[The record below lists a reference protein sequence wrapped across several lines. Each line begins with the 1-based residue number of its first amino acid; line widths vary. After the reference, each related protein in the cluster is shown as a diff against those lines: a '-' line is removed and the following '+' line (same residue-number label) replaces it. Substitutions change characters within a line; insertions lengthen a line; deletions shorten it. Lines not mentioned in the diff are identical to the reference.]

1 MNRTLFAISAVL
13 VLAACEPSEEE
24 KGNLKKALPEGCVA
38 HDIGSYGSIDNLL
51 IIECEGRRVTTT
63 YSHMFRQNGKVSET
77 DRAAVF
83 VISPS

>member
-1 MNRTLFAISAVL
+1 MNRTLFAIGVVL
-13 VLAACEPSEEE
+13 VLAACEPTEEQ
-24 KGNLKKALPEGCVA
+24 KSNLKKALPEGCVA
-38 HDIGSYGSIDNLL
+38 HDIGSYGTIDNLI

-63 YSHMFRQNGKVSET
+63 YSHMFQQNGKVSET

>member
-1 MNRTLFAISAVL
+1 MKMIAVALSAVL
-13 VLAACEPSEEE
+13 VLAACEPTEEE
-24 KGNLKKALPEGCVA
+24 KSILKKALPEGCVA
-38 HDIGSYGSIDNLL
+38 HDIGSYGTIDNLI

-63 YSHMFRQNGKVSET
+63 YSHMFQQNGKVSET